1 MSQLKSAQRESV
13 LRGADALEYAETHLR
28 EVQNDPVNWETE
40 FVDPRSGERWMLDY
54 PQAERHGGGSPRLRR
69 IEDEA
74 D

>member
-69 IEDEA
+69 IEDGA